1 MENRRVTMFLTFKIF
16 DDHKNISTN
25 DEETHLESVM
35 TRSLKRRLV
44 TTARWLEAVAE
55 CAMSRL
61 ASSSWRMLEKRM
73 ATLLWLIVLCRESV
87 LSEPG
92 HWTVEGG

>member
-1 MENRRVTMFLTFKIF
+1 MVTKIF
-16 DDHKNISTN
+16 LIN
-25 DEETHLESVM
+25 DGNTHLESVM

-44 TTARWLEAVAE
+44 TTARWLEAEAE
-55 CAMSRL
+55 CEMSRL

-73 ATLLWLIVLCRESV
+73 ATLLWLIVLCSESV

-92 HWTVEGG
+92 QWTALSTYHFDSK

>member
-1 MENRRVTMFLTFKIF
+1 
-16 DDHKNISTN
+16 
-25 DEETHLESVM
+25 M

-73 ATLLWLIVLCRESV
+73 APLLWLIVLCRESV

-92 HWTVEGG
+92 HWTVERG